1 MKRIVLVTGGSR
13 SGKSSHA
20 LELARRYRR
29 KAFIATA
36 EALDPEMRAR
46 IDEHRRTRDASF
58 HTVEEPIHLA
68 AALKAVPPG
77 VEVAVIDC
85 ITVWLGNLFYH
96 QRVKDGTAPEIEA
109 FLTSLQVPPCD
120 LIVVT
125 NELGMGIIPADPETR
140 RFRDVAGRVNQH
152 LARLAQEVILTVCG
166 IPLQIKCLE

>member
-13 SGKSSHA
+13 SGKSSQA
-20 LELARRYRR
+20 LELAARYGRR
-29 KAFIATA
+29 AFIATA
-36 EALDPEMRAR
+36 EALDREMRAR
-46 IDEHRRTRDASF
+46 INEHRRIRDASF
-58 HTVEEPIHLA
+58 HTVEEPIDLA
-68 AALKAVPPG
+68 AALKAVPLG

-109 FLTSLQVPPCD
+109 FLASLKAPPCN

-140 RFRDVAGRVNQH
+140 LFRDVAGRVNQQ
-152 LARLAQEVILTVCG
+152 LARLADEVILTVCG
-166 IPLQIKCLE
+166 IPLQLKCMK

>member
-20 LELARRYRR
+20 LDLASRYDR

-46 IDEHRRTRDASF
+46 IDEHRRTRDRSF
-58 HTVEEPIHLA
+58 HTVEEPTDLA
-68 AALKAVPPG
+68 AAVKAVPAG

-96 QRVKDGTAPEIEA
+96 ERVKDGIAPEIEA
-109 FLTSLQVPPCD
+109 FLASLEAPPCD

-125 NELGMGIIPADPETR
+125 NELGMGIIPADAETR
-140 RFRDVAGRVNQH
+140 QFRDVAGRVNQH
-152 LARLAQEVILTVCG
+152 LARLAHEVILTVCG
-166 IPLQIKCLE
+166 IPVRIKCLE